1 MITQHELDYD
11 LPATFRP
18 YIPYIMIVDDR
29 LENIRLLADILTTTG
44 YLTRKAING
53 ALALQA
59 IENEPPTLILLD
71 IKMPGINGFEVFEKV
86 RSNPKT
92 AHIPIIFLS
101 AASNLEYK
109 EQAFNMGCAD
119 YITKPFYIEEVRAR
133 VQHQL
138 TIIAAKEKIIHL
150 ITQLDET
157 VKQRTQC
164 LEIANA
170 QLTEMAFHDSLT
182 KLANRELLS
191 QRLRQAIEQ
200 QKANYNYN
208 FAVFY
213 LDCDRFK
220 AVNDSLG
227 HQAGDELL
235 IAISQRLKSLVRQE
249 DLVARLGGDEFVI
262 LVSNLGNFD
271 TISLI
276 SERIWHTFSLPITV
290 KEKQIFVSFSIGI
303 ISECS
308 QYETPEQIL
317 EAADMAMYETKYS
330 RKYQEQ
336 IESGMNVKKA
346 A

>member
-1 MITQHELDYD
+1 MSNQARLDNGSE
-11 LPATFRP
+11 ASFR
-18 YIPYIMIVDDR
+18 PYIMIVDDR
-29 LENIRLLADILTTTG
+29 VENIHLLADILSKTG
-44 YLTRKAING
+44 YSIRKAING
-53 ALALQA
+53 AIALRA
-59 IENEPPTLILLD
+59 IENEPPSLILLD
-71 IKMPGINGFEVFEKV
+71 IKMPGMSGFEVCKKV

-92 AHIPIIFLS
+92 AHIPIIFLL
-101 AASNLEYK
+101 AANNLEYK
-109 EQAFNMGCAD
+109 EQAFKLGCAD

-138 TIIAAKEKIIHL
+138 TIITAKEKIIHL
-150 ITQLDET
+150 ITQLDER
-157 VKQRTQC
+157 VKERTQC

-182 KLANRELLS
+182 HLANRALLT

-200 QKANYNYN
+200 QKANYNYK
-208 FAVFY
+208 FAVFF

-220 AVNDSLG
+220 VVNDSLG

-262 LVSNLGNFD
+262 LVSNLGNSD

-276 SERIWHTFSLPITV
+276 FERILHTFSLPIPV
-290 KEKQIFVSFSIGI
+290 KEKEIFVSFSIGI
-303 ISECS
+303 VSECS
-308 QYETPEQIL
+308 QYQTPEQIL
-317 EAADMAMYETKYS
+317 EAADLAMYKAKSS

-336 IESGMNVKKA
+336 IFSVAMQKNIC
-346 A
+346 